1 MPVHLPKIS
10 PRARREPLSRS
21 QIMSRIRSQD
31 TRPEVQTRAEVHRM
45 GLRFRKHV
53 SDLPGKPDL
62 ANKKAKWAIF
72 VHGCFW
78 HSHDNCELAS
88 SPKTNTEYWGKKLE
102 RNRQRD
108 ESKMSELRGSGYRV
122 LVIWECEVRDGNKMR
137 RVLQSFFTTCS

>member
-1 MPVHLPKIS
+1 
-10 PRARREPLSRS
+10 
-21 QIMSRIRSQD
+21 
-31 TRPEVQTRAEVHRM
+31 M

-78 HSHDNCELAS
+78 HSHDSCKLAS
-88 SPKTNTEYWGKKLE
+88 SPKTNTEYWNEKLK

-108 ESKMSELRGSGYRV
+108 ESKVCELRVSGYRV
-122 LVIWECEVRDGNKMR
+122 LVIWECEVRDGTKMQKA
-137 RVLQSFFTTCS
+137 LQSFFSTGN